1 MSLYE
6 LSSYLESPITWI
18 MFLYGLFIGSFLNV
32 CIYRIPLKI
41 FWKKTRSHCPECD
54 ALIPIWLNIPV
65 VSWLLLRGRSHCCS
79 TKISPIYPAVELLTG
94 LNFVVCY
101 WVFPFVIQND
111 YGISFDSAMTLRF
124 FEALVFS
131 CLIIVCSVID
141 AKLQIIPDVISIPM
155 IIVSPLVAWLH
166 PDLSLKSSLIGVL
179 LGGGVFYFVAW
190 AYFML
195 RGEAGLGFG
204 DVKLLA
210 AIGGWLGYESIL
222 PTVFL
227 GSILGALT
235 GICVIIVTR
244 SFDTKL
250 KLPFGPF
257 LGIGALSHLYFGQAL
272 MELLYS

>member
-6 LSSYLESPITWI
+6 LSTYLESPITWI
-18 MFLYGLFIGSFLNV
+18 VLLYGLFVGSFLNV
-32 CIYRIPLKI
+32 CIYRIPQKI
-41 FWKKTRSHCPECD
+41 FWKRTRSHCPHCD
-54 ALIPIWLNIPV
+54 SLIPIWHNLPV
-65 VSWLLLRGRSHCCS
+65 ISWLILRGRAACCS
-79 TKISPIYPAVELLTG
+79 KKISPLYPFVELLTAT
-94 LNFVVCY
+94 NFVVCY
-101 WVFPFVIQND
+101 WVFPFVVEGD
-111 YGISFDSAMTLRF
+111 YGFSLDNAMCLRF
-124 FEALVFS
+124 FMALTFS

-166 PDLSLKSSLIGVL
+166 PDLTLKSSVIGVL
-179 LGGGVFYFVAW
+179 LGGGAFYFVAW

-235 GICVIIVTR
+235 GICVILVTR

-272 MELLYS
+272 MEFLYS